1 VREALLVVAL
11 TGSFL
16 LAPLAAARA
25 QADDDAR
32 VEALL
37 RQGIADRRAGRLH
50 RAADVF
56 DQAYALERSPRVG
69 VQLGLTLAQLERWV
83 EAEEHLLEALAQP
96 NDAFVVR
103 RREAIDRALGVIR
116 AQLGSLEI
124 RGGEPGARV
133 LVDGADRGTLPVP
146 PIRAVLGEHRVEV
159 LGSNG
164 PVRRTIRLEEGQR
177 AQVVELP
184 VPAVASTGED
194 GLQMP
199 DHARRAGRSRRYFV
213 TGATTLGLAGAAL
226 VLGVA
231 SSVAIERLGS
241 DPMLL
246 EVRSRTPSTDDSVC
260 DNEPLALRVQEICDR
275 YPKLRAMQYAGYV
288 VAGLG
293 AATTLLLWILARR
306 ESGSAEQATG
316 TDPRWSFGVAL
327 DRRAG
332 SFGVTA
338 SF

>member
-1 VREALLVVAL
+1 MREALLVVAL
-11 TGSFL
+11 TSSFL
-16 LAPLAAARA
+16 LAPAAALA
-25 QADDDAR
+25 QAEDDAR

-56 DQAYALERSPRVG
+56 GQAYALERSPRVA

-96 NDAFVVR
+96 DDAFVLR

-116 AQLGSLEI
+116 AQLGSIEL

-133 LVDGADRGTLPVP
+133 LVDGGDRGTLPMP

-159 LGSNG
+159 LASDG

-177 AQVVELP
+177 THVVELP
-184 VPAVASTGED
+184 VPVVASRGED
-194 GLQMP
+194 EPPALEGRS
-199 DHARRAGRSRRYFV
+199 DRSRRTFV
-213 TGATTLGLAGAAL
+213 GGAATLGLAGAAL
-226 VLGVA
+226 VLGVS

-246 EVRSRTPSTDDSVC
+246 EARSRTPSADDSVC

-275 YPKLRAMQYAGYV
+275 YPKLRAMQYVGYA

-306 ESGSAEQATG
+306 EDPAEQTAG

>member
-16 LAPLAAARA
+16 LARPTTSLA
-25 QADDDAR
+25 QAGDDAR

-56 DQAYALERSPRVG
+56 GQAYALERSPRVA

-83 EAEEHLLEALAQP
+83 EAEQHLLEALAQP
-96 NDAFVVR
+96 DDAFVVR

-116 AQLGSLEI
+116 AQLGSIEL

-133 LVDGADRGTLPVP
+133 LVDGGDRGTLPMP

-159 LGSNG
+159 LASDG

-177 AQVVELP
+177 AHVVELP
-184 VPAVASTGED
+184 VPVVASRGQDEPPAEGRSD
-194 GLQMP
+194 
-199 DHARRAGRSRRYFV
+199 RSRRTFV
-213 TGATTLGLAGAAL
+213 GGAATLGLAGAAL

-275 YPKLRAMQYAGYV
+275 YPKLRALQYAGYV

-306 ESGSAEQATG
+306 EDPAEQTAG
-316 TDPRWSFGVAL
+316 TDLRWSFGVAL

-332 SFGVTA
+332 SFGVSA